1 MGKVEVEQLKYYKI
15 VLDSTWSGIRE
26 LKENTGESIK
36 KYGFAQSFKPVSK
49 DGDIYKCIV
58 PDEEKEYY
66 LLCQQSLSEIRNI
79 VYKHPEIPVS
89 NPGRE
94 TIGDLLYMIDLY
106 CDLYEEINLESSE
119 RFSCWDWCIDPRP
132 AKGSLEEKVIIRR
145 KTSLKMTYD
154 TAKKI
159 LEKTGGE
166 LWDWEE
172 YEFKKRNSTYWY
184 KIIQE
189 CNETLDRYGMKLP
202 EFMDKV
208 DYDDDGNIY
217 WKAKTKYH
225 LLK

>member
-1 MGKVEVEQLKYYKI
+1 
-15 VLDSTWSGIRE
+15 
-26 LKENTGESIK
+26 
-36 KYGFAQSFKPVSK
+36 
-49 DGDIYKCIV
+49 
-58 PDEEKEYY
+58 
-66 LLCQQSLSEIRNI
+66 
-79 VYKHPEIPVS
+79 
-89 NPGRE
+89 
-94 TIGDLLYMIDLY
+94 
-106 CDLYEEINLESSE
+106 
-119 RFSCWDWCIDPRP
+119 
-132 AKGSLEEKVIIRR
+132 
-145 KTSLKMTYD
+145 MTYD

-189 CNETLDRYGMKLP
+189 CNEILERYGMKLP